1 MLWECF
7 RRGKKSFSWNCS
19 KSHSTDIWREG
30 AETKHTAHFSDLKLF
45 FSSTSH
51 LIYHLKS
58 YLEIFDCNMTK
69 HENVQGAHNFYRKR
83 ITCMRFSLLFS
94 HYPNSAVDLR
104 LLIRND
110 CPAEWA
116 SPHLPYRHTGVSEL
130 VLKRNHFYCPFLIDW
145 PFLSPLSG
153 CMFPN
158 NHWGEWNGSQLQP
171 TIQRLMK
178 GYNRYLRPNFNG
190 NQKTE
195 NTFFFFSVFVFADW
209 ILTTFLGFVYNRR
222 SCGDWNESGYR
233 QHWCHLWNKYGT
245 PNSFLFFFSNWA

>member
-1 MLWECF
+1 MTSSCCGNVSE
-7 RRGKKSFSWNCS
+7 GEKSLSWNCS
-19 KSHSTDIWREG
+19 KSDSTVNWREG
-30 AETKHTAHFSDLKLF
+30 AETKRTAHFSDLKFFF
-45 FSSTSH
+45 FSSSSH
-51 LIYHLKS
+51 SIHHLTS
-58 YLEIFDCNMTK
+58 YLEISDCNMTK
-69 HENVQGAHNFYRKR
+69 HEIVQGAQNVYRKR

-94 HYPNSAVDLR
+94 HHLNSAVGLC

-116 SPHLPYRHTGVSEL
+116 SPPLPYRHTGVSEL
-130 VLKRNHFYCPFLIDW
+130 VFRRNHFYCPFLIDW
-145 PFLSPLSG
+145 PSLFPLSG

-195 NTFFFFSVFVFADW
+195 NPFFFFSCFCVFWLDFDHISCLCLQQKVLWRLEWVW
-209 ILTTFLGFVYNRR
+209 I
-222 SCGDWNESGYR
+222 SPAS
-233 QHWCHLWNKYGT
+233 T
-245 PNSFLFFFSNWA
+245 PSLK